1 MKNWIIEN
9 WAMSLFLLGGIID
22 ILIRNIP
29 SEKRTSIIILLNRT
43 IELLDVLLDKLLGQ
57 KIKKS

>member
-43 IELLDVLLDKLLGQ
+43 IELIDVLLDKLLGQ

>member
-1 MKNWIIEN
+1 MKNWIVEN
-9 WAMSLFLLGGIID
+9 WALTLFLLGGIID

-43 IELLDVLLDKLLGQ
+43 IELFDVLLDKLLGQ
-57 KIKKS
+57 KLKK